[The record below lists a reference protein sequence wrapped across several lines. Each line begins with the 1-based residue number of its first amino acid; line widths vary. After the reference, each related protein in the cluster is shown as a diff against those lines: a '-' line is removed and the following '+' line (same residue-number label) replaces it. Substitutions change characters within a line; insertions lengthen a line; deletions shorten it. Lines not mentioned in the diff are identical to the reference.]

1 MFITPADLEPFATIP
16 EAKATQMIED
26 AEAMAV
32 LTAPCIPDLTVAP
45 EGETPAEAATRQ
57 AKLAAVKAI
66 LRGAI
71 LRWDEAGQGGTASHQ
86 KTAGPFGEMQT
97 FTSNRRSMFWPS
109 EIEQLQK
116 VCSDGSKGKAYSVN
130 TIPGDR
136 FAPYHTPWCSYHFG
150 AQYCSCGVDLT
161 GTFPLFEVIETDDDL
176 V

>member
-57 AKLAAVKAI
+57 
-66 LRGAI
+66 
-71 LRWDEAGQGGTASHQ
+71 
-86 KTAGPFGEMQT
+86 